1 MSSRIN
7 AASQSADH
15 SQTCVSKLVSQ
26 LLGRFRPVM
35 RRASRA
41 DDADSVI
48 IAFLEFTPNVEHD
61 RRRMDLAQRRRGF
74 VAVLEKSQA
83 TYVIAPA
90 QRSAACSTQ
99 CTLQSHSSY
108 LTRVRDD

>member
-1 MSSRIN
+1 MCSGIN

-15 SQTCVSKLVSQ
+15 SQTCVSKLISQ

-61 RRRMDLAQRRRGF
+61 RRRMDLAQRRR
-74 VAVLEKSQA
+74 VRRRLLRNYSRSK
-83 TYVIAPA
+83 IADPPKL
-90 QRSAACSTQ
+90 RGKIN
-99 CTLQSHSSY
+99 
-108 LTRVRDD
+108 R

>member
-1 MSSRIN
+1 MSSGIN

-15 SQTCVSKLVSQ
+15 SQACVSKLVSQ

-48 IAFLEFTPNVEHD
+48 IAFLEFTPDVEHN
-61 RRRMDLAQRRRGF
+61 RRRMDLAQRRR
-74 VAVLEKSQA
+74 VPRRLLRNYSRSE
-83 TYVIAPA
+83 IADPLKL
-90 QRSAACSTQ
+90 R
-99 CTLQSHSSY
+99 
-108 LTRVRDD
+108 RKINR